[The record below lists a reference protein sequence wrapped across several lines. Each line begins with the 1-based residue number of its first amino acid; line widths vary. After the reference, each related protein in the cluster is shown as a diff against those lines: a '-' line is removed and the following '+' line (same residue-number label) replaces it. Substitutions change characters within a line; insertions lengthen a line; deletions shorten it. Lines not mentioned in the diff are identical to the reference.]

1 MDKLEYIPGDLVMTN
16 GIPLDTAKDVV
27 YRVTASDP
35 SRTLEL
41 DDGTVLKGFLCL
53 ENIEGAEFGE
63 KDCLLDESCAWVKD
77 IVPIPLTSEILE
89 KNGWDKEEKDGSVF
103 SLSEAFMGGDE
114 NDEDNYTCFQL
125 YYQNK
130 KDGWV
135 IDMRGE
141 PLKFEVHYVH
151 ELQHLFFGLGINH
164 EMEV

>member
-1 MDKLEYIPGDLVMTN
+1 MMMPKYIEDDIVKYNDKIMVIKEPRDGSHFDLFCPKE
-16 GIPLDTAKDVV
+16 GLV
-27 YRVTASDP
+27 Y
-35 SRTLEL
+35 
-41 DDGTVLKGFLCL
+41 
-53 ENIEGAEFGE
+53 
-63 KDCLLDESCAWVKD
+63 CLLDVDEIKPVN
-77 IVPIPLTSEILE
+77 LTPAMLE
-89 KNGWDKEEKDGSVF
+89 KNCWDKEEKDGSVF

-141 PLKFEVHYVH
+141 PLKFEIHYVH
-151 ELQHLFFGLGINH
+151 ELQHLLFGLGINS

>member
-1 MDKLEYIPGDLVMTN
+1 MMPKYIEDDIVKYNDKIMVIKEPRDGSHFDLFCPKE
-16 GIPLDTAKDVV
+16 GLV
-27 YRVTASDP
+27 Y
-35 SRTLEL
+35 
-41 DDGTVLKGFLCL
+41 
-53 ENIEGAEFGE
+53 
-63 KDCLLDESCAWVKD
+63 CLLDVDEIKPVN
-77 IVPIPLTSEILE
+77 LTPAMLE
-89 KNGWDKEEKDGSVF
+89 KNCWDKEEKDGSVF

-141 PLKFEVHYVH
+141 PLKFEIHYVH
-151 ELQHLFFGLGINH
+151 ELQHLLFGLGLNS

>member
-1 MDKLEYIPGDLVMTN
+1 MTQKYIIG
-16 GIPLDTAKDVV
+16 
-27 YRVTASDP
+27 
-35 SRTLEL
+35 
-41 DDGTVLKGFLCL
+41 
-53 ENIEGAEFGE
+53 
-63 KDCLLDESCAWVKD
+63 D
-77 IVPIPLTSEILE
+77 IVEYSNKVMAVKEPRDGSHFDLSCSKEGLVYCLVDIDEIRPVNITPAILE

-114 NDEDNYTCFQL
+114 DDEDNYTCFQL

-141 PLKFEVHYVH
+141 PLKFEIHYIH
-151 ELQHLFFGLGINH
+151 ELQHLLFGLGLNS

>member
-1 MDKLEYIPGDLVMTN
+1 MEQEYIKGDIVMYDNKIHT
-16 GIPLDTAKDVV
+16 IMDTLGVNNYELSYV
-27 YRVTASDP
+27 EHPVHQ
-35 SRTLEL
+35 LEL
-41 DDGTVLKGFLCL
+41 SGV
-53 ENIEGAEFGE
+53 
-63 KDCLLDESCAWVKD
+63 
-77 IVPIPLTSEILE
+77 PLTLEILE

-114 NDEDNYTCFQL
+114 DDEDNYTCFQL

-141 PLKFEVHYVH
+141 PLKFEIHYIH
-151 ELQHLFFGLGINH
+151 ELQHLLFGLGINQ

>member
-1 MDKLEYIPGDLVMTN
+1 MMPKYIEDDIVKYNDKIMVIKEPRDGSHFDLFCPKE
-16 GIPLDTAKDVV
+16 GLV
-27 YRVTASDP
+27 Y
-35 SRTLEL
+35 
-41 DDGTVLKGFLCL
+41 
-53 ENIEGAEFGE
+53 
-63 KDCLLDESCAWVKD
+63 CLLDVDEIKPVN
-77 IVPIPLTSEILE
+77 LTPAMLE
-89 KNGWDKEEKDGSVF
+89 KNCWDKEEKEGSVF

-141 PLKFEVHYVH
+141 PLKFEIHYVH
-151 ELQHLFFGLGINH
+151 ELQHLLFGLGLNS

>member
-1 MDKLEYIPGDLVMTN
+1 MKQEYIIG
-16 GIPLDTAKDVV
+16 DVV
-27 YRVTASDP
+27 MYGNKIMVIEEPREEGHFDLLWNNWIIYSYI
-35 SRTLEL
+35 
-41 DDGTVLKGFLCL
+41 
-53 ENIEGAEFGE
+53 NIEEI
-63 KDCLLDESCAWVKD
+63 K
-77 IVPIPLTSEILE
+77 PIPLTPEILE

-114 NDEDNYTCFQL
+114 DDEDNYTCFQL

-141 PLKFEVHYVH
+141 PLKFGVHYVH

>member
-1 MDKLEYIPGDLVMTN
+1 MDKLEYIPGDLVSVYVGVKKYIVEVIGTENENEVLLYQIKFPN
-16 GIPLDTAKDVV
+16 GEIQYADKD
-27 YRVTASDP
+27 
-35 SRTLEL
+35 
-41 DDGTVLKGFLCL
+41 
-53 ENIEGAEFGE
+53 N
-63 KDCLLDESCAWVKD
+63 
-77 IVPIPLTSEILE
+77 IVPIPLTPEILE
-89 KNGWDKEEKDGSVF
+89 KNGWDKEGKDGSDF

-141 PLKFEVHYVH
+141 PLKFEIHYIH

>member
-1 MDKLEYIPGDLVMTN
+1 MMPKYIED
-16 GIPLDTAKDVV
+16 
-27 YRVTASDP
+27 
-35 SRTLEL
+35 
-41 DDGTVLKGFLCL
+41 
-53 ENIEGAEFGE
+53 
-63 KDCLLDESCAWVKD
+63 D
-77 IVPIPLTSEILE
+77 IVKYNDKIMVIKEPRDGSHFDLFCPKEGLVYCLVDVDEIKPVNLTPAMLE
-89 KNGWDKEEKDGSVF
+89 KNCWDKEEKEGSVF

-141 PLKFEVHYVH
+141 PLKFEIHYIH
-151 ELQHLFFGLGINH
+151 ELQHLFFGIGINH